1 MRPKII
7 TVLVVAVI
15 VAAGVWLAMKGN
27 NQAAVNP
34 PVTRLAGEVAV
45 SLPAGSKQKELQR
58 GHMPP
63 DFYIIRENLQNR
75 DRQSNQAEQQIYAL
89 SDFAGKYVLINF
101 WNTWC
106 PPCRE
111 EMPGLNR
118 LYQDYAQE
126 NVEFLFINITG
137 RENSVADVETFL
149 AENNYSLPVYLDRR
163 GEVTALYG
171 GVPAIPTTV
180 IVDPRGQVVY
190 AAAGPVTYEKA
201 KSLLGF

>member
-1 MRPKII
+1 MKFKII

-15 VAAGVWLAMKGN
+15 VAVGAYLAPEGNEEGVVDSPDTK
-27 NQAAVNP
+27 
-34 PVTRLAGEVAV
+34 LAGEVVV

-63 DFYIIRENLQNR
+63 DFYIIKENMPNR
-75 DRQSNQAEQQIYAL
+75 NNQSDQAGQQIYAL
-89 SDFAGKYVLINF
+89 SDLAGKYVLINF

-106 PPCRE
+106 PPCQE

-118 LYQDYAQE
+118 LYLDYHQE
-126 NVEFLFINITG
+126 DVEFLFINITG
-137 RENSVADVETFL
+137 REKSIADVETFL
-149 AENNYSLPVYLDRR
+149 ADNNYSLPVYLDRW
-163 GEVTALYG
+163 GEVTGLYG

-180 IVDPRGQVVY
+180 VIDPRGQVVY
-190 AAAGPVTYEKA
+190 AAAGPITYEKT